1 MNRSKVMIVPWAI
14 FVVAVPLLLAPPLHG
29 QTATAASEVTEVD
42 NTVLLSSPVLAQFRW
57 RALSTPGYAAGGMAA
72 AAAPA
77 FAANSIES
85 GLAVFAVGLTGGAI
99 VGWLIGS
106 RAEEQLAEGEALS
119 GRHKNAVRAGTVM
132 AGTAAGA
139 ITSFFIIN
147 AEAAGGEGSRSDEA
161 IFGSFVAGGAA
172 LGVVTQVLLESRLE
186 PGPARGRLSI
196 GPGGRPGLAVSV
208 DL

>member
-1 MNRSKVMIVPWAI
+1 
-14 FVVAVPLLLAPPLHG
+14 
-29 QTATAASEVTEVD
+29 
-42 NTVLLSSPVLAQFRW
+42 
-57 RALSTPGYAAGGMAA
+57 MAA
-72 AAAPA
+72 AAVPA

-99 VGWLIGS
+99 AGWLIGG

-132 AGTAAGA
+132 AGAAVGA
-139 ITSFFIIN
+139 LAAMFIIN
-147 AEAAGGEGSRSDEA
+147 GEEAGGSGSASDEA
-161 IFGSFVAGGAA
+161 ILGGFVAGGAA

-186 PGPARGRLSI
+186 PGPARGRLVI
-196 GPGGRPGLAVSV
+196 GPGGRPGLVVSV